1 MPIILTPIT
10 PEPVGTIT
18 LADVKTELERRRF
31 PKILSLDDYQG
42 IVDAVCRELTRYT
55 PITKFVSFQAQL
67 QVTDYYVFDPF
78 DPVTKGICAGAID
91 VKDVIWSPG
100 GDWSSLNIYSP
111 GWIMLAQ
118 MVIFTG
124 SFFHQ
129 PSQMMLLRQKLDAW
143 KQQFGSQG
151 WDLVGICGS
160 PGSYIRIYPV
170 PQHDGSQVVVEFTTK
185 VTLPDVNDAIND
197 WFFQWAE
204 YYTADALAN
213 MYAATAGVNL
223 LNFAD
228 SKAAMEYWQRKAERY
243 YARAIAIQEGIGSVA
258 LRS

>member
-1 MPIILTPIT
+1 MA
-10 PEPVGTIT
+10 VTI
-18 LADVKTELERRRF
+18 ADVKTELERRKF
-31 PKILSLDDYQG
+31 PKILTLDDYTG
-42 IVDAVCRELTRYT
+42 IVDATLRELSRYS
-55 PITKFVSFQAQL
+55 PITKWVMFTAAL
-67 QVTDYYVFDPF
+67 QVTDYYVFDPD
-78 DPVTKGICAGAID
+78 DPVTAGICVGALDI
-91 VKDVIWSPG
+91 KDVIWSPG

-160 PGSYIRIYPV
+160 PGAFIRIFPV
-170 PQHDGSQVVVEFTTK
+170 PQQNGAQVVVEMTAK
-185 VTLPDVNDAIND
+185 VQITDINDAIAD
-197 WFFQWAE
+197 WFYQWAE

-213 MYAATAGVNL
+213 LYATTAGVDL

-228 SKAAMEYWQRKAERY
+228 STAAMKYWENKAKRY
-243 YARAIAIQEGIGSVA
+243 YTRNINIQAGVGGLA
-258 LRS
+258 QRS

>member
-1 MPIILTPIT
+1 MAIT
-10 PEPVGTIT
+10 V
-18 LADVKTELERRRF
+18 ADVKAELEQRKF
-31 PKILSLDDYQG
+31 PKILTEDDYQG
-42 IVDAVCRELTRYT
+42 IINATLRELTRYS
-55 PITKFVSFQAQL
+55 PIHKFVSFQAKQ
-67 QVTDYYVFDPF
+67 QVSDYYVFDPE
-78 DPVTKGICAGAID
+78 DATTAGICAGAID
-91 VKDVIWSPG
+91 ILDVIWSPG

-151 WDLVGICGS
+151 WDLIGICGGTTS
-160 PGSYIRIYPV
+160 VLRIFPV
-170 PQHDGSQVVVEFTTK
+170 PQQDNAQVMVEMTTK
-185 VTLPDVNDAIND
+185 VQLTDINDAISD
-197 WFFQWAE
+197 WFYQWAE

-213 MYAATAGVNL
+213 LYATTAGVDL

-228 SKAAMEYWQRKAERY
+228 SKDAMRYWESKAKRY
-243 YARAIAIQEGIGSVA
+243 YDRAINTQAGPGGTVM
-258 LRS
+258 RS

>member
-1 MPIILTPIT
+1 MAIT
-10 PEPVGTIT
+10 V
-18 LADVKTELERRRF
+18 ANVKAELERRKF
-31 PKILSLDDYQG
+31 PKILTADDYEG
-42 IVDAVCRELTRYT
+42 IIDATLREMTRYT
-55 PITKFVSFQAQL
+55 PITKFVSFHSKQ
-67 QVTDYYVFDPF
+67 QVSDYFVFDPNN
-78 DPVTKGICAGAID
+78 VTTAGICAGAIEI
-91 VKDVIWSPG
+91 KDVIWSPG

-151 WDLVGICGS
+151 WDLIGICGAKTS
-160 PGSYIRIYPV
+160 VLRIFPV
-170 PQHDGSQVVVEFTTK
+170 PQQDNANVMVEMTTK
-185 VTLPDVNDAIND
+185 VQLSDVNDAISD
-197 WFFQWAE
+197 WFYQWAE
-204 YYTADALAN
+204 FYTADALAN
-213 MYAATAGVNL
+213 LYATTAGVNL

-228 SKAAMEYWQRKAERY
+228 STSAMRYWETKAKRY
-243 YARAIAIQEGIGSVA
+243 YDRAINTQSGMGGAI

>member
-1 MPIILTPIT
+1 MPIQLTPIQT
-10 PEPVGTIT
+10 QPTGIALT
-18 LADVKTELERRRF
+18 DVKTELERRRF

-42 IVDAVCRELTRYT
+42 IVDATCRELTRYT
-55 PITKFVSFQAQL
+55 PITKFVSFLAQL
-67 QVTDYYVFDPF
+67 QVTDYYVFDPY

-129 PSQMMLLRQKLDAW
+129 PSQMTLLRQKLDAW

-151 WDLVGICGS
+151 WDLIGVCGAKDS
-160 PGSYIRIYPV
+160 LLRLFPV
-170 PQHDGSQVVVEFTTK
+170 PQQSGAQVMVEMTTK
-185 VTLPDVNDAIND
+185 IQLADINDSISD

-228 SKAAMEYWQRKAERY
+228 SKDAMAYWERKAKRY
-243 YARAIAIQEGIGSVA
+243 YERAINTQAGIGGQIM
-258 LRS
+258 RS